1 MQDKQRVSIR
11 QLICPLYLLYFLI
24 FSFLISF
31 TKNLSIVE
39 AKSPIIPVGSLRVV
53 ESHPELE
60 RQSRAGNGGKTS
72 DLSSAFDFQITDC
85 LIALM
90 VTHLTTSE
98 GDVDLC
104 EQVRVPPQYLDELQ
118 IFNIL
123 SFISGIQQCQFQTSS

>member
-1 MQDKQRVSIR
+1 MQDIE
-11 QLICPLYLLYFLI
+11 CPLSLFYSLI
-24 FSFLISF
+24 FRFSIPF

-39 AKSPIIPVGSLRVV
+39 AKSPIIPVGSLCVV

-72 DLSSAFDFQITDC
+72 DLGSAFDFCITHC

-104 EQVRVPPQYLDELQ
+104 EQVRVPPQYLDE
-118 IFNIL
+118 
-123 SFISGIQQCQFQTSS
+123 